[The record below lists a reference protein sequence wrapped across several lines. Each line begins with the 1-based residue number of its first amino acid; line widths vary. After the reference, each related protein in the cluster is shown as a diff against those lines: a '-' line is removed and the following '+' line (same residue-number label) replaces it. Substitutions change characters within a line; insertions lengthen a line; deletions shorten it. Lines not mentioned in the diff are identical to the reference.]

1 MAARAVT
8 MTVCAR
14 QLGLSKTGEKLG
26 GGIFNSQLEQAALA
40 FPEEQSALGMESLP
54 VASNQHRHAAEPWPG
69 VSHAGT
75 EDGPSGCCLPLSLP
89 R

>member
-40 FPEEQSALGMESLP
+40 FPESRLTTLNGKWLLDFFHWAVNWLTSLP
-54 VASNQHRHAAEPWPG
+54 CYAIN
-69 VSHAGT
+69 T
-75 EDGPSGCCLPLSLP
+75 
-89 R
+89 